1 MRSLPQ
7 SLNEYPNFYIK
18 NDKKQLKNTFLQ
30 EMIDSWVKSEK
41 DIFQKLSKISGIN
54 DYTADDLM
62 KASILSDSRT
72 FAVKIGGKFELI
84 MAPISDLFN
93 HNPKS
98 NAMWRY
104 DSDNDCFEIYAS
116 KDIKKG
122 KEVSLNYGTGGNSKY
137 LFEYGFTMNNNN
149 DTSDFNFYVEK
160 NVLGNKKCFHL

>member
-104 DSDNDCFEIYAS
+104 DRIMIALRSMLRKIS
-116 KDIKKG
+116 KKG
-122 KEVSLNYGTGGNSKY
+122 RKSHSITELEEIQSIYLNMGSL
-137 LFEYGFTMNNNN
+137 
-149 DTSDFNFYVEK
+149 
-160 NVLGNKKCFHL
+160 